1 MTKRKAKKAP
11 FPRGFF
17 LYNFIYII
25 YLKITIKNIIKY
37 FPKTLDKNITKYY
50 N

>member
-1 MTKRKAKKAP
+1 MKKLRFYGA
-11 FPRGFF
+11 FSYIRS
-17 LYNFIYII
+17 IYII

-37 FPKTLDKNITKYY
+37 FSKTLDKNITKYY